1 MYVPLLKPDMRIIED
16 GLKSDEIR
24 ALLETDFAGVLAIS
38 RDVQAATEGL
48 ALNTHISF
56 CALTPLVI
64 PAQAGIQL
72 PNVPYPRRPGENRLV
87 RRWIPACAGMTR
99 GS

>member
-1 MYVPLLKPDMRIIED
+1 MKAAMHISKDDLTGV
-16 GLKSDEIR
+16 EIR
-24 ALLETDFAGVLAIS
+24 ALLETHFAGMLAMS
-38 RDVQAATEGL
+38 TDVQAATVGL
-48 ALNTHISF
+48 TLNAHIPYY
-56 CALTPLVI
+56 ALTPLVI

-72 PNVPYPRRPGENRLV
+72 PNVPYPRPPRENRLV

>member
-1 MYVPLLKPDMRIIED
+1 MLIIKD
-16 GLKSDEIR
+16 DLTGVEIR
-24 ALLETDFAGVLAIS
+24 ALLETHFAGMLAIS
-38 RDVQAATEGL
+38 TDVQAATEGL
-48 ALNTHISF
+48 ALNTHISY
-56 CALTPLVI
+56 CALTALVIPVTPLVI

-72 PNVPYPRRPGENRLV
+72 PNVPYPRPPRENRLV

>member
-48 ALNTHISF
+48 ALDAHISYY
-56 CALTPLVI
+56 ALTPSSF
-64 PAQAGIQL
+64 
-72 PNVPYPRRPGENRLV
+72 PRRRESNSRTFRIPGDRV
-87 RRWIPACAGMTR
+87 KAD
-99 GS
+99 